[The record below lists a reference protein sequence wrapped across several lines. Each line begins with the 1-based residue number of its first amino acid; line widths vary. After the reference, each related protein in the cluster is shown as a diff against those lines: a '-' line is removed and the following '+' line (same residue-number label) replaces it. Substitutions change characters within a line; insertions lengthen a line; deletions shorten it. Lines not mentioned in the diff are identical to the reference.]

1 MKEHNKMKIIIQD
14 QHMYLWMKKINS
26 ILIIFINGFNP
37 QEKSISI
44 HLNKVSKLQI
54 IFQILFKYL
63 HQNYNY

>member
-14 QHMYLWMKKINS
+14 QHMYLWMKKINL

-44 HLNKVSKLQI
+44 HLNKVNKLQI

>member
-14 QHMYLWMKKINS
+14 QHMYLWMKKINL
-26 ILIIFINGFNP
+26 ILTIFISGFNP